1 MRLTEYGKLVR
12 KARIDAGITMLKMAD
27 SMGVSPSYLS
37 ATEVGKKK
45 VSLPFARRVKEFF
58 LDLGIDLHDLEE
70 AAEVSNGNV
79 SIKGLPPAQK
89 FLVFG
94 IARTEMTASQIDELS
109 EMLSKIKKG
118 GV

>member
-27 SMGVSPSYLS
+27 ALGVAPSYLS
-37 ATEVGKKK
+37 ATEVGNKK
-45 VSLPFARRVKEFF
+45 VPLPFATRVKEFF
-58 LDLGIDLHDLEE
+58 LDLGIDLHDLEV
-70 AAEVSNGNV
+70 AAEVSNESV
-79 SIKGLPPAQK
+79 SIEGLSPAQK
-89 FLVFG
+89 FLVSGF
-94 IARTEMTASQIDELS
+94 ARTEMTASQIDELS